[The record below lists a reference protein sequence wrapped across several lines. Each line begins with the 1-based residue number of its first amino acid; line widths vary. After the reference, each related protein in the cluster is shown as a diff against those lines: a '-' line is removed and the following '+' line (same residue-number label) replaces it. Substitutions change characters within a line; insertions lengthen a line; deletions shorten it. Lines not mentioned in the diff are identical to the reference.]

1 MPLLSTIGAAA
12 ARAFGFLRSLI
23 SGYNVANSL
32 RYNSAS
38 SDNLSRTPGSAGNR
52 RTYTISY
59 WIKRSK
65 ITYNYDMNIGTAYA
79 VGAGNSFQI
88 LFDNTDKLNIQAGD
102 GSWQLIST
110 QLFRDV
116 SAWYH
121 IVVAIDTTQATS
133 SNRIKMYV
141 NGSQVTSFS
150 TATYMSQNLDTA
162 WNNTIAQYVGDFNNL
177 YSMNGYM
184 AEVYNIDGQQLTP
197 SSFGQ
202 TDPSVPS
209 SGIWQPKAF
218 SGSFGTNGF
227 YLKFA
232 NSAALGTDSSGNGNN
247 FTVNNL
253 TSVDQS
259 TDTPTNNFC
268 TLNPLN
274 ATLTNSTLT
283 EGNLQFAGGSQT
295 ANYAFTSGTIAPTTG
310 KWYWE
315 VKAVDNAEIDQVG
328 VANANLAQFSNISN
342 SGGLQATTYG
352 GKGIQLANGVK
363 VGNGAGSTYM
373 AGLTANQILTVALN
387 LDNGSIYFGTNG
399 SWADGSGNTNQTFAN
414 AVAAFTDLTTNTP
427 YIPAHCMRDFGG
439 GNPGDSEYN
448 FGSPQFTI
456 SSGNADANGY
466 GNFEY
471 APPSG
476 YYALCTKN
484 LAEYA

>member
-1 MPLLSTIGAAA
+1 MPLILASNSASG
-12 ARAFGFLRSLI
+12 
-23 SGYNVANSL
+23 GYNVANSL

-59 WIKRSK
+59 WLKRSK
-65 ITYNYDMNIGTAYA
+65 ITYNYDMNIGTSYSA
-79 VGAGNSFQI
+79 GAGNSFQI

-162 WNNTIAQYVGDFNNL
+162 WNNTIAHYIGDFNNA

-209 SGIWQPKAF
+209 SGIWQPKAYT
-218 SGSFGTNGF
+218 GSFGTNGF

-232 NSAALGTDSSGNGNN
+232 NSAALGTDSSGNGNT

-259 TDTPTNNFC
+259 TDTPTNNF
-268 TLNPLN
+268 
-274 ATLTNSTLT
+274 ATFNSIKFSGGDLTQGNLELDSTSAGWKTRNSTI
-283 EGNLQFAGGSQT
+283 GV
-295 ANYAFTSGTIAPTTG
+295 TTG
-310 KWYWE
+310 KWFMEFKMGSISTDESGVCIVPDTVPDGNFPASDATRSPAISYNSDGRKL
-315 VKAVDNAEIDQVG
+315 VNAVSTSAYFSTMSTNDIIGIALDMTGGTV
-328 VANANLAQFSNISN
+328 QFYRN
-342 SGGLQATTYG
+342 
-352 GKGIQLANGVK
+352 
-363 VGNGAGSTYM
+363 GSTT
-373 AGLTANQILTVALN
+373 GSPIN
-387 LDNGSIYFGTNG
+387 LSDAFTSSNYPLF
-399 SWADGSGNTNQTFAN
+399 F
-414 AVAAFTDLTTNTP
+414 VAAVFNT
-427 YIPAHCMRDFGG
+427 RDVQA
-439 GNPGDSEYN
+439 N
-448 FGSPQFTI
+448 FGSPPYAGGGYT
-456 SSGNADANGY
+456 DAAGF
-466 GNFEY
+466 GNFSY
-471 APPSG
+471 AVPAG
-476 YYALCTKN
+476 YYSLCTKN
-484 LAEYA
+484 LANFG

>member
-59 WIKRSK
+59 WLKRSK
-65 ITYNYDMNIGTAYA
+65 ITYNYDMNIGTSYSA
-79 VGAGNSFQI
+79 GAGNSFQI
-88 LFDNTDKLNIQAGD
+88 LFDNTDKLNVQAGD

-162 WNNTIAQYVGDFNNL
+162 WNNTIAQYVGDFNNA

-197 SSFGQ
+197 SSFGE
-202 TDPSVPS
+202 TDTLT
-209 SGIWQPKAF
+209 GIWKPKAYT
-218 SGSFGTNGF
+218 GSFGTNGF
-227 YLKFA
+227 YLKFG
-232 NSAALGTDSSGNGNN
+232 NSAALGTDSSGNGNT

-253 TSVDQS
+253 TSIDQT

-268 TLNPLN
+268 IMNPLIN
-274 ATLTNSTLT
+274 TNGIVYT
-283 EGNLQFAGGSQT
+283 EGNLKVDFNGNQSWTRGAASSIVL
-295 ANYAFTSGTIAPTTG
+295 NTG

-315 VKAVDNAEIDQVG
+315 IKQTSCDIYNITGIIREDDLTFFSGQSG
-328 VANANLAQFSNISN
+328 TNLYDRNANALQ
-342 SGGLQATTYG
+342 SGGGVYNANSSDTSPGYTYTVG
-352 GKGIQLANGVK
+352 DIVMFALDMTNKKMYIGKNGTWF
-363 VGNGAGSTYM
+363 NS
-373 AGLTANQILTVALN
+373 
-387 LDNGSIYFGTNG
+387 
-399 SWADGSGNTNQTFAN
+399 
-414 AVAAFTDLTTNTP
+414 
-427 YIPAHCMRDFGG
+427 
-439 GNPGDSEYN
+439 GNPGAGTGEVWGSSEFTSGYGFAPIALGYDLGVDPIMEFN
-448 FGSPQFTI
+448 FGSPSFTI

-471 APPSG
+471 AVPSG
-476 YYALCTKN
+476 FYALNTKN
-484 LAEYA
+484 LADYG

>member
-23 SGYNVANSL
+23 SGNNVANSL

-65 ITYNYDMNIGTAYA
+65 ITYNYDMNIGTAYSA
-79 VGAGNSFQI
+79 GAGNSFQI

-162 WNNTIAQYVGDFNNL
+162 WNNTIAQYVGDFNGA

-184 AEVYNIDGQQLTP
+184 AEVYNIDGQALTP

-209 SGIWQPKAF
+209 SGIWQPKAYT
-218 SGSFGTNGF
+218 GSFGTNGF

-274 ATLTNSTLT
+274 PTTSVTFSNGNLTFTNSAT
-283 EGNLQFAGGSQT
+283 GQRMVA
-295 ANYAFTSGTIAPTTG
+295 GTIGVSTG
-310 KWYWE
+310 KWYAE
-315 VKAVDNAEIDQVG
+315 VLVTSLGNTFPQIGIVDVTQWAQDSQPG
-328 VANANLAQFSNISN
+328 ANSNGWGYLSN
-342 SGGLQATTYG
+342 
-352 GKGIQLANGVK
+352 
-363 VGNGAGSTYM
+363 GSVF
-373 AGLTANQILTVALN
+373 NS
-387 LDNGSIYFGTNG
+387 NGSIDTGEATYTDADIISIAMDLDNNKLYFAKNGTYIN
-399 SWADGSGNTNQTFAN
+399 SGVPTSGATGTGAYSITSGVTYVFSNSSLDSG
-414 AVAAFTDLTTNTP
+414 TDP
-427 YIPAHCMRDFGG
+427 VYQW
-439 GNPGDSEYN
+439 N
-448 FGSPQFTI
+448 FGSPPFTI
-456 SSGNADANGY
+456 ASGNADANGY

-471 APPSG
+471 AVPSG
-476 YYALCTKN
+476 YYALNTKN
-484 LAEYA
+484 LATYG